1 MIHRVSLHATYRC
14 SWAITVGELMRKG
27 IFVLADIGGYTAFL
41 TDVGITHA
49 KEITAHLLNGMF
61 EVDSDT
67 WRLGDVEGD
76 CLFVYSDS
84 GVSSEDVFSYLR
96 RLYERFRESL
106 EDVISG
112 STCRCGACD
121 RSGDLT
127 LKFVVHGGEFDVEK
141 IAGQQQL
148 IGPDIVVA
156 HRLLKN
162 SVPIREY
169 ALVTAP
175 LAEIAEGSGFSVA
188 KGRDDYDDIGVVD
201 YVYVNFEEVREAFYK
216 SQEIFLTEADADV
229 AVSIEIDAP
238 PDFVWSCINDPD
250 LAPQLFPTLVK
261 FEKLSGYE
269 KEAGSVHTCL
279 HGDNVMMVHY
289 RVAYDEGSRRI
300 TDKLSNVLA
309 VERMLQTVEVEP
321 CGTGSKLNLYYSIR
335 PGVPIEDEEMRSGI
349 LKIIR
354 QHSEGDAKGVK
365 THCEAEYP
373 HT

>member
-1 MIHRVSLHATYRC
+1 
-14 SWAITVGELMRKG
+14 MRTG

-49 KEITAHLLNGMF
+49 KEIVAHLLNGMF

-67 WRLGDVEGD
+67 WKLGDVEGD

-84 GVSSEDVFSYLR
+84 EVSSDDAFSYLR
-96 RLYERFRESL
+96 RMYERFRESL
-106 EDVISG
+106 EEVISG

-127 LKFVVHGGEFDVEK
+127 LKFVVHGGEFDVET

-188 KGRDDYDDIGVVD
+188 KGRDDYDDIG
-201 YVYVNFEEVREAFYK
+201 EWPG
-216 SQEIFLTEADADV
+216 FLKMSGDVAAKIADASQAYVDRGEIDV
-229 AVSIEIDAP
+229 TYEEAMRDVLAAEPEGTFGYEDITGIPWIEIDFPSDLLRAEKIIMP
-238 PDFVWSCINDPD
+238 LVSDFVAEETPRAEQPRVNQS
-250 LAPQLFPTLVK
+250 
-261 FEKLSGYE
+261 SGE
-269 KEAGSVHTCL
+269 
-279 HGDNVMMVHY
+279 
-289 RVAYDEGSRRI
+289 
-300 TDKLSNVLA
+300 
-309 VERMLQTVEVEP
+309 
-321 CGTGSKLNLYYSIR
+321 
-335 PGVPIEDEEMRSGI
+335 
-349 LKIIR
+349 
-354 QHSEGDAKGVK
+354 
-365 THCEAEYP
+365 
-373 HT
+373 